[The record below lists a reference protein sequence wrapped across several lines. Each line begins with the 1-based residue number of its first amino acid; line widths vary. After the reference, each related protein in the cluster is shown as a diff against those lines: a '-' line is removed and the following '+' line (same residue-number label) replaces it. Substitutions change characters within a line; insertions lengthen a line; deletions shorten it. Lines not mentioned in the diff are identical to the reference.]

1 MPEPCPDLQR
11 TSGSRC
17 CSEVCSGEE
26 AAGHLLAVTAT
37 PRPSPPRPSSPAAP
51 PEGSLEKQ
59 AAGLSPSPGWG
70 GEWSRTGQL
79 GVTMASCAALR
90 VRQGSGTQLGTLS
103 RLPRVGGL
111 GNPGHAP
118 PRCPGGRRVRVAG
131 ARGDESGGQSEA
143 AGRTSCRAEQG
154 RRRPLWGGREGGG
167 ARVSLGTQARPGP
180 TSSVLRGCSRL
191 TFAGGFCTLAC
202 EGRWSKSGPRPR
214 GHEPSD

>member
-37 PRPSPPRPSSPAAP
+37 PRPALRGHRARLP

-90 VRQGSGTQLGTLS
+90 LRQGSGTQLGTLS
-103 RLPRVGGL
+103 RLPRAGGL

-154 RRRPLWGGREGGG
+154 RRRPLWGGRREGVPGH
-167 ARVSLGTQARPGP
+167 PGP
-180 TSSVLRGCSRL
+180 AGPYIQRSSGLL
-191 TFAGGFCTLAC
+191 
-202 EGRWSKSGPRPR
+202 
-214 GHEPSD
+214 PSDLCWRLLHSGLRRPVEQEWATATRSRAV

>member
-26 AAGHLLAVTAT
+26 AAGHLLAVTAA
-37 PRPSPPRPSSPAAP
+37 PRPALRGHRARLP

-90 VRQGSGTQLGTLS
+90 LRQGSGTQLGTLS

-118 PRCPGGRRVRVAG
+118 PHCPGGRRVRVAG

-154 RRRPLWGGREGGG
+154 RRRRCGGGG